1 MIGRIP
7 MPGIL
12 LAVALTL
19 PAGVAIAQSAPGIKP
34 QTAPSGLTY
43 LTGGVGD
50 AQQQAMKDAMPGY
63 SLRLTFARPGS
74 GNYLADVKVRID
86 QQGKGRDDMKQ
97 VLDVV
102 STGPMLF
109 AKAGDGDY
117 QVRADY
123 KGQVQTKTASIRN
136 GEPRELVF
144 YFPEK

>member
-12 LAVALTL
+12 LAVALAF
-19 PAGVAIAQSAPGIKP
+19 PAGVAIAQSAPAIKP

-50 AQQQAMKDAMPGY
+50 AQQQAMKEAMPGY

-109 AKAGDGDY
+109 AKVGDGDY
-117 QVRADY
+117 QVRADH

-136 GEPRELVF
+136 GAPRELVF

>member
-1 MIGRIP
+1 MIRRIHI
-7 MPGIL
+7 PGIL
-12 LAVALTL
+12 LAIALSSS
-19 PAGVAIAQSAPGIKP
+19 AGVSSAQSAPAVKP
-34 QTAPSGLTY
+34 QTAPSGLAY
-43 LTGGVGD
+43 LTGGIGD

-74 GNYLADVKVRID
+74 GDYLADIKVRID
-86 QQGKGRDDMKQ
+86 QQGKVKGDMRQ

-109 AKAGDGDY
+109 AKLGDGDY

-123 KGQVQTKTASIRN
+123 KGQVQTKTASIQN
-136 GEPRELVF
+136 GGPRELVF